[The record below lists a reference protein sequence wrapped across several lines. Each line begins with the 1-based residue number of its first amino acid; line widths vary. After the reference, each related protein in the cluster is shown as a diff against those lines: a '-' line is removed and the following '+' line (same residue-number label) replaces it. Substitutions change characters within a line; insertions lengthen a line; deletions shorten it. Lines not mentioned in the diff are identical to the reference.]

1 MNYTVQCR
9 IEWGMIIRVHFEREW
24 LGEIVS
30 KTSSSHESE
39 ILNIVIICT
48 WEVWE
53 SSEFIQNR
61 SGTATIVTLCK
72 YK

>member
-24 LGEIVS
+24 LGEIAS
-30 KTSSSHESE
+30 KTSSNHESE